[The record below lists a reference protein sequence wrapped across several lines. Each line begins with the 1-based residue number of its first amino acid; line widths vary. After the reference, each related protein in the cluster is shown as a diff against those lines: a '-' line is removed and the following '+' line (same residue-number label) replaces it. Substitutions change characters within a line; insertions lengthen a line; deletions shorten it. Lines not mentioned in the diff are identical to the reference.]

1 MRHLKTE
8 EWVKIFNAY
17 DDFKN
22 RKISKFEFEQI
33 SFSIRQNYWN
43 KGSLKIMLRKRKM
56 YNLNI
61 WIFNLKLVKQAKKA
75 KGVGRKKGKALD
87 YTWIDTLKDDE
98 KDAVIKYYY
107 RILAKITLMLI
118 LKILKK

>member
-8 EWVKIFNAY
+8 EWAKIFNAY

-43 KGSLKIMLRKRKM
+43 KESLKRMLRKRKM
-56 YNLNI
+56 YNMNI
-61 WIFNLKLVKQAKKA
+61 QSKTGNAS
-75 KGVGRKKGKALD
+75 
-87 YTWIDTLKDDE
+87 E
-98 KDAVIKYYY
+98 KSERCREKEEESSWLYVNWYS
-107 RILAKITLMLI
+107 
-118 LKILKK
+118 

>member
-43 KGSLKIMLRKRKM
+43 KESLKRMLRKRKM
-56 YNLNI
+56 YNLNMNI
-61 WIFNLKLVKQAKKA
+61 QSKTGKASKKSE
-75 KGVGRKKGKALD
+75 GVGRRKGKFL
-87 YTWIDTLKDDE
+87 TIRELIPLK
-98 KDAVIKYYY
+98 
-107 RILAKITLMLI
+107 MM
-118 LKILKK
+118 KKMR

>member
-43 KGSLKIMLRKRKM
+43 KGSLKRMLRKRKC
-56 YNLNI
+56 I
-61 WIFNLKLVKQAKKA
+61 IWTWIFNLKLVKQAKKA
-75 KGVGRKKGKALD
+75 KV
-87 YTWIDTLKDDE
+87 
-98 KDAVIKYYY
+98 
-107 RILAKITLMLI
+107 
-118 LKILKK
+118 

>member
-8 EWVKIFNAY
+8 EWAKIFNAY

-56 YNLNI
+56 YNLNMNI
-61 WIFNLKLVKQAKKA
+61 QSKTGKASKKG
-75 KGVGRKKGKALD
+75 KGVGRRKGKFL
-87 YTWIDTLKDDE
+87 TIRELIPLK
-98 KDAVIKYYY
+98 
-107 RILAKITLMLI
+107 MM
-118 LKILKK
+118 KKMR

>member
-43 KGSLKIMLRKRKM
+43 KGSLKIMLRKRKCI
-56 YNLNI
+56 I
-61 WIFNLKLVKQAKKA
+61 WTIIFNLKLVKQAKKQ
-75 KGVGRKKGKALD
+75 RC
-87 YTWIDTLKDDE
+87 
-98 KDAVIKYYY
+98 
-107 RILAKITLMLI
+107 R
-118 LKILKK
+118 

>member
-33 SFSIRQNYWN
+33 SFSIKQNYWN
-43 KGSLKIMLRKRKM
+43 KESLKRMLRKRKM
-56 YNLNI
+56 YNLNTQS
-61 WIFNLKLVKQAKKA
+61 KTGKASKKSE
-75 KGVGRKKGKALD
+75 GVGRRKGKFLTI
-87 YTWIDTLKDDE
+87 YELIPLK
-98 KDAVIKYYY
+98 
-107 RILAKITLMLI
+107 MM
-118 LKILKK
+118 KKMR

>member
-56 YNLNI
+56 YNLK

-75 KGVGRKKGKALD
+75 KV
-87 YTWIDTLKDDE
+87 
-98 KDAVIKYYY
+98 
-107 RILAKITLMLI
+107 
-118 LKILKK
+118 

>member
-8 EWVKIFNAY
+8 EWAKIFNAY

-43 KGSLKIMLRKRKM
+43 KESLKRMLRKRKM
-56 YNLNI
+56 YNMNI
-61 WIFNLKLVKQAKKA
+61 QSKTGNAS
-75 KGVGRKKGKALD
+75 
-87 YTWIDTLKDDE
+87 E
-98 KDAVIKYYY
+98 KRQRY
-107 RILAKITLMLI
+107 REKEEESSWLYVNWYP
-118 LKILKK
+118 

>member
-56 YNLNI
+56 YNLNMNI
-61 WIFNLKLVKQAKKA
+61 QSKTGKASKKA

>member
-56 YNLNI
+56 YNLSI
-61 WIFNLKLVKQAKKA
+61 WIFNLKLVKQAKK
-75 KGVGRKKGKALD
+75 KRK
-87 YTWIDTLKDDE
+87 
-98 KDAVIKYYY
+98 V
-107 RILAKITLMLI
+107 
-118 LKILKK
+118 

>member
-75 KGVGRKKGKALD
+75 KV
-87 YTWIDTLKDDE
+87 
-98 KDAVIKYYY
+98 
-107 RILAKITLMLI
+107 
-118 LKILKK
+118 

>member
-56 YNLNI
+56 YNLK
-61 WIFNLKLVKQAKKA
+61 WIFNLKLVKQAKK
-75 KGVGRKKGKALD
+75 RK
-87 YTWIDTLKDDE
+87 
-98 KDAVIKYYY
+98 V
-107 RILAKITLMLI
+107 
-118 LKILKK
+118 

>member
-56 YNLNI
+56 YNLNVNI
-61 WIFNLKLVKQAKKA
+61 QSKT
-75 KGVGRKKGKALD
+75 GKAS
-87 YTWIDTLKDDE
+87 
-98 KDAVIKYYY
+98 
-107 RILAKITLMLI
+107 
-118 LKILKK
+118 KKSERCR

>member
-43 KGSLKIMLRKRKM
+43 KGSLKIMLRKRKC
-56 YNLNI
+56 I
-61 WIFNLKLVKQAKKA
+61 IWTWIFNLKLVKQAKK
-75 KGVGRKKGKALD
+75 KRC
-87 YTWIDTLKDDE
+87 
-98 KDAVIKYYY
+98 
-107 RILAKITLMLI
+107 R
-118 LKILKK
+118 

>member
-56 YNLNI
+56 YNLNMNI
-61 WIFNLKLVKQAKKA
+61 QSKT
-75 KGVGRKKGKALD
+75 GKAS
-87 YTWIDTLKDDE
+87 KKERCRREE
-98 KDAVIKYYY
+98 KKESSWLYVNWYP
-107 RILAKITLMLI
+107 
-118 LKILKK
+118 

>member
-56 YNLNI
+56 YNLT
-61 WIFNLKLVKQAKKA
+61 WIFNLKLVKQAKK
-75 KGVGRKKGKALD
+75 RK
-87 YTWIDTLKDDE
+87 
-98 KDAVIKYYY
+98 V
-107 RILAKITLMLI
+107 
-118 LKILKK
+118 

>member
-1 MRHLKTE
+1 MKHLKIE

-56 YNLNI
+56 YNLK
-61 WIFNLKLVKQAKKA
+61 WIFNLKLVKQAKK
-75 KGVGRKKGKALD
+75 RK
-87 YTWIDTLKDDE
+87 
-98 KDAVIKYYY
+98 V
-107 RILAKITLMLI
+107 
-118 LKILKK
+118 

>member
-61 WIFNLKLVKQAKKA
+61 IFNLKLVKQAKK
-75 KGVGRKKGKALD
+75 R
-87 YTWIDTLKDDE
+87 
-98 KDAVIKYYY
+98 
-107 RILAKITLMLI
+107 RCR
-118 LKILKK
+118 

>member
-61 WIFNLKLVKQAKKA
+61 WIFNLKLVKQAKK
-75 KGVGRKKGKALD
+75 RK
-87 YTWIDTLKDDE
+87 
-98 KDAVIKYYY
+98 V
-107 RILAKITLMLI
+107 
-118 LKILKK
+118 

>member
-56 YNLNI
+56 YNLT